1 MSTSIATQRKHKRLL
16 VTITKPGKAR
26 LVEEILREIEGVEV
40 EQAPNTGKATTAP
53 RKKPLSAKEKQFV
66 HELAEAMA
74 EVKDHLA
81 GKKKLPLAK
90 DLLHEL

>member
-1 MSTSIATQRKHKRLL
+1 MPTTSASVRKPKRLL
-16 VTITKPGKAR
+16 VTINKPDKAK

-40 EQAPNTGKATTAP
+40 EQAPNPGKEATDP
-53 RKKPLSAKEKQFV
+53 RKMPLSAKEKQFV

-90 DLLHEL
+90 DLLNEL